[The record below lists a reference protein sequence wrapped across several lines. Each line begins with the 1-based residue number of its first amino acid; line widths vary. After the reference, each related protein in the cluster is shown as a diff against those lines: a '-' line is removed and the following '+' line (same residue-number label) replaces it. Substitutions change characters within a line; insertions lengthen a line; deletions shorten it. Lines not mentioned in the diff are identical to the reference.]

1 MCVEGH
7 ILGVVWLM
15 NIGSKLDKL
24 VYEKS
29 YGNRIRKK
37 LINELSD
44 EPTFSPYLFEPYFMQ
59 YESWRDT
66 ALDEAKKYLHQ
77 KNDVMILTMDLK
89 RYFYSVD
96 VTQNAF
102 DKMLEDA
109 GIDKSDKAKC
119 GLVKLNELMY
129 EIVNTYAKQ
138 FGEEFE
144 RRNILPIGFLPSNVI
159 SNWCLRNL
167 DKAIIDGWNPVFY
180 GRYVDDILIV
190 DKIEPGSKI
199 FNLIRSEPKKVNVD
213 FIMDYYTEK
222 CCKWYDRNKDATS
235 CKGLFFK
242 CDQSGYP
249 LSSPE

>member
-1 MCVEGH
+1 
-7 ILGVVWLM
+7 
-15 NIGSKLDKL
+15 
-24 VYEKS
+24 
-29 YGNRIRKK
+29 
-37 LINELSD
+37 
-44 EPTFSPYLFEPYFMQ
+44 
-59 YESWRDT
+59 
-66 ALDEAKKYLHQ
+66 
-77 KNDVMILTMDLK
+77 MILTMDLK

-213 FIMDYYTEK
+213 FIMDYYTENAVNGMTETK
-222 CCKWYDRNKDATS
+222 TQRHV
-235 CKGLFFK
+235 KGFF
-242 CDQSGYP
+242 QV
-249 LSSPE
+249 